1 MSRKFIV
8 ALPLLLCAPA
18 MAEEGN
24 AAGCAAT
31 AAIVADAVSMRADGT
46 SQEAAAK
53 GLQSGNVAE
62 KYKDAVAPLVGWVYT
77 LPQDQLTDEAAS
89 AYHDACLAQL
99 G

>member
-1 MSRKFIV
+1 MSRKIIL
-8 ALPLLLCAPA
+8 ALSLLLSAPA
-18 MAEEGN
+18 MAGEGG

-31 AAIVADAVSMRADGT
+31 AAIVADAVEMRADGT

-53 GLQSGNVAE
+53 ALQSGDVAE
-62 KYKDAVAPLVGWVYT
+62 KYKGAVAPLVGWVYT

-89 AYHDACLAQL
+89 AYRDACLAQM